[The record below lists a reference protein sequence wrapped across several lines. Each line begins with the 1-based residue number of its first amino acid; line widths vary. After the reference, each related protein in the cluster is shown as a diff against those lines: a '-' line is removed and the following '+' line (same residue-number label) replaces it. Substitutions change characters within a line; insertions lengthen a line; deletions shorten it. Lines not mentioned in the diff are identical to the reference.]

1 MTLSRSVALSVSLT
15 LKASLL
21 QGFYMEFLNKIR
33 DDQLRF
39 NENHGNDTGAVA
51 DVVPFDGIGGNPG
64 CPICKNS
71 DAFLIRRAVRLANPR
86 ASPFQGRLSTSYWR
100 ATAGST
106 TDLGSSRA

>member
-1 MTLSRSVALSVSLT
+1 
-15 LKASLL
+15 
-21 QGFYMEFLNKIR
+21 MEFLNKIR

-39 NENHGNDTGAVA
+39 NENHGDDTGAVA

-71 DAFLIRRAVRLANPR
+71 DAFLIVTRSVSLTLKV
-86 ASPFQGRLSTSYWR
+86 SPFQGRLSTSYWR

-106 TDLGSSRA
+106 TDLGLSRA